1 MAQSKVNVDELR
13 RGGIV
18 ALLEPN
24 KYSIWVKTACCNL
37 NSKQIRKLADITDKY
52 GRGFLL
58 FTSRQIPIIPHVDI
72 SDVADVKGELAE
84 VDMELDRC
92 GSRVRNLNVCY
103 EDKVC
108 PQARV
113 NCLALGEKLE
123 KFFGSEIMHK
133 VKIGVSGCAQDCVIT
148 RALTDIGFVGD
159 SQNGIDSYTAYVG
172 GRLGL
177 NSSLGVKIAGNLSE
191 DQSVQLVQNYFDLLK
206 HEGKQGDRASDL
218 VKRLGVENFT
228 QKVCRGIEKAADQPS
243 ISCPNKMAADLT
255 HKTILQ
261 IRAACGEVTS
271 EQLRKIASVAEKF
284 AIGIIHFSVRG
295 APEIPGADNIRLPE
309 IKQELAQAGLE
320 LIENGVD
327 NIQSCFGG
335 YCGEGLADPQAL
347 LKKLDGRVKSAEFSD
362 LKLTLS
368 GSGCPNSC
376 GIAHLS
382 DIGFH
387 GEVEPEVDPAA
398 CNGCGLC
405 LTVCKRKAI
414 EIKSEKAV
422 IDLGKCGNCGQCV
435 SLCPLSAVKEKRKG
449 FAVLLGGRGGADTRL
464 GVKIAEY
471 ATEDQALAVAEHFL
485 SLVKANGGNAGET
498 IDKLGIENIA
508 RKITH

>member
-72 SDVADVKGELAE
+72 SDVSDVKRELSE

-103 EDKVC
+103 EDTVC
-108 PQARV
+108 PRARV

-206 HEGKQGDRASDL
+206 HEGKQGDRAADL

-271 EQLRKIASVAEKF
+271 EQLRTIASVAEKF

-347 LKKLDGRVKSAEFSD
+347 LKQLEKRVKSADYSD
-362 LKLTLS
+362 LKITLS

-464 GVKIAEY
+464 GVKITEY